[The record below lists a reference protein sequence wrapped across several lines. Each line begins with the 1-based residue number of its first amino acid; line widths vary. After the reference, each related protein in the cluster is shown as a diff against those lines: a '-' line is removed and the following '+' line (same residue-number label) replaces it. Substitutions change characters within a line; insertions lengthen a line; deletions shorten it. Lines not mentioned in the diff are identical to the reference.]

1 MWFCETRR
9 ISLKAKAKRRQALT
23 MTNASQLLTRRQS
36 LKTLGFH
43 LAGGALLGTF
53 TTLGLSGCGFQL
65 RQSADLPFKSLFLIL
80 PRQSAMGTDLRR
92 NLASNVDLKVFT
104 EAKDMATSEVVLDVM
119 SEIRER
125 VVVGLNASGQVR
137 ELQLRLKVKFRLRT
151 PQGKNLIPEVE
162 LQQQR
167 DLSFLE
173 TAALSK
179 EIEENMMYREMQ
191 LDIVQQI
198 LRRLAAVKSL

>member
-1 MWFCETRR
+1 MN
-9 ISLKAKAKRRQALT
+9 KAP
-23 MTNASQLLTRRQS
+23 QLLTRRQS
-36 LKTLGFH
+36 LQTLGLK
-43 LAGGALLGTF
+43 LAGGVLLSGVAAA
-53 TTLGLSGCGFQL
+53 GLSGCGFQL

-80 PRQSAMGTDLRR
+80 PRQSALGVDLRR
-92 NLASNVDLKVFT
+92 HLASNANLTVFT
-104 EAKDMATSEVVLDVM
+104 EAKDMAASEVVLDVM
-119 SEIRER
+119 SEVRER

-173 TAALSK
+173 SAALSK
-179 EIEENMMYREMQ
+179 EIEEAMMYRDMQ
-191 LDIVQQI
+191 VDIVQQM

>member
-1 MWFCETRR
+1 MNKVAQML
-9 ISLKAKAKRRQALT
+9 S
-23 MTNASQLLTRRQS
+23 RRQS
-36 LKTLGFH
+36 LQALGRG
-43 LAGGALLGTF
+43 LAGSALLAGF
-53 TTLGLSGCGFQL
+53 VAAGLSGCGFQL

-80 PRQSAMGTDLRR
+80 PRQSALGTDLRR
-92 NLASNVDLKVFT
+92 NLASNADLKVFT
-104 EAKDMATSEVVLDVM
+104 EAKDMAASEVVLDVM
-119 SEIRER
+119 SEMRER

-173 TAALSK
+173 SAALSK
-179 EIEENMMYREMQ
+179 EIEEAMMYRDMQ
-191 LDIVQQI
+191 VDIVQQM

>member
-1 MWFCETRR
+1 MNNATQ
-9 ISLKAKAKRRQALT
+9 LPNRRQTLLALGR
-23 MTNASQLLTRRQS
+23 S
-36 LKTLGFH
+36 
-43 LAGGALLGTF
+43 LAGGAFLAGVSVA
-53 TTLGLSGCGFQL
+53 GLSGCGFQL

-80 PRQSAMGTDLRR
+80 PRQSALGTELRR
-92 NLASNVDLKVFT
+92 NLAGNANLKVIT
-104 EAKDMATSEVVLDVM
+104 EAKEMADAEVVLDVI

-137 ELQLRLKVKFRLRT
+137 ELQLRLKVKFRLCT

-173 TAALSK
+173 SAALSK
-179 EIEENMMYREMQ
+179 EIEEAMMYRDM
-191 LDIVQQI
+191 
-198 LRRLAAVKSL
+198 

>member
-1 MWFCETRR
+1 MN
-9 ISLKAKAKRRQALT
+9 KAPQML
-23 MTNASQLLTRRQS
+23 SRRQS
-36 LKTLGFH
+36 LQALGRG
-43 LAGGALLGTF
+43 LAGSALLGCIVAA
-53 TTLGLSGCGFQL
+53 GLSGCGFQL

-80 PRQSAMGTDLRR
+80 PRQSALGTDLRR
-92 NLASNVDLKVFT
+92 NLASNADLKVFT
-104 EAKDMATSEVVLDVM
+104 EAKDMAASEVVLDVM
-119 SEIRER
+119 SEVRER

-173 TAALSK
+173 SAALSK
-179 EIEENMMYREMQ
+179 EIEEAMMYRDMQ
-191 LDIVQQI
+191 VDIVQQM

>member
-1 MWFCETRR
+1 M
-9 ISLKAKAKRRQALT
+9 AG
-23 MTNASQLLTRRQS
+23 NA
-36 LKTLGFH
+36 
-43 LAGGALLGTF
+43 
-53 TTLGLSGCGFQL
+53 
-65 RQSADLPFKSLFLIL
+65 
-80 PRQSAMGTDLRR
+80 
-92 NLASNVDLKVFT
+92 NLKVIT
-104 EAKDMATSEVVLDVM
+104 EAKEMADAEVVLDVI

-173 TAALSK
+173 SAALSK
-179 EIEENMMYREMQ
+179 EIEEAMMYRDMQ
-191 LDIVQQI
+191 VDIVQQI

>member
-1 MWFCETRR
+1 MNHTP
-9 ISLKAKAKRRQALT
+9 T
-23 MTNASQLLTRRQS
+23 LTRRQT
-36 LKTLGFH
+36 LQTLGRS
-43 LAGGALLGTF
+43 LASGVLLSGVAAA
-53 TTLGLSGCGFQL
+53 GLSACGFQL

-80 PRQSAMGTDLRR
+80 PRQSALGTDLRR
-92 NLASNVDLKVFT
+92 NLASNANLTVFT
-104 EAKDMATSEVVLDVM
+104 EAKDMAGSEAVLDVM
-119 SEIRER
+119 SEVRER

-173 TAALSK
+173 SAALSK
-179 EIEENMMYREMQ
+179 EIEENMMYRDMQ
-191 LDIVQQI
+191 VDIVQQI

>member
-1 MWFCETRR
+1 MN
-9 ISLKAKAKRRQALT
+9 K
-23 MTNASQLLTRRQS
+23 ASQMLSRRQS
-36 LKTLGFH
+36 LQALGRG
-43 LAGGALLGTF
+43 LAGSALMGGF
-53 TTLGLSGCGFQL
+53 AVAGLSGCG
-65 RQSADLPFKSLFLIL
+65 LPFKSLFLIL
-80 PRQSAMGTDLRR
+80 PRQSALGTDLRR
-92 NLASNVDLKVFT
+92 NLASNADLKVFT
-104 EAKDMATSEVVLDVM
+104 EAKDMAASEVVLDVM
-119 SEIRER
+119 SEVRER

-173 TAALSK
+173 SAALSK
-179 EIEENMMYREMQ
+179 EIEEAMMYRDMQ
-191 LDIVQQI
+191 VDIVQQM